1 MKLHFTLKGPVEEY
15 ALAWLSICNNA
26 REYPKIFLKYYN
38 DSGCG
43 VTIITPKTRAK
54 NVKDWVLGL
63 SSYKYEDGELKP
75 TLEIKLF
82 DEEEITTITPMMYYG
97 NVDVE
102 DWDELDSAEVLS
114 AEDY

>member
-1 MKLHFTLKGPVEEY
+1 MLKGITIKPKQERAMKLHFTLRGPVEEY
-15 ALAWLSICNNA
+15 ALAWLSICNND

-75 TLEIKLF
+75 TLEIKHGDRVLIMHPLP
-82 DEEEITTITPMMYYG
+82 DTYDTEIC
-97 NVDVE
+97 E
-102 DWDELDSAEVLS
+102 
-114 AEDY
+114 